1 MDPVNLG
8 TYAQNTWCPGCGNF
22 AILNSIKTV
31 LSSLTQEGIP
41 LENVVLVSGIGCH
54 AKIVD
59 YINTNSFYSIHGRV
73 MPPAEGIKLA
83 KPNLKVIGFAG
94 DGDAYGEGI
103 EHLIFAAKR
112 NIDITMIIH
121 NFRVYGVTTGIYTP
135 TSPLGFRGRSTP
147 FGTNELPINPLE
159 IMLASG
165 ATFIARGTS
174 HGIELLKR
182 IFKEAILHKGF
193 ALVDVLQVCVTY
205 YNMYEYYDKRVYELS
220 PPSLKLRRDPAEINM
235 QAGKDHDCTDYDK
248 ALNKIRE
255 WDYNADRPIALGTFY
270 KKELPTFEERLP
282 KFEKAPI
289 DRETQIKK
297 VLSESV

>member
-22 AILNSIKTV
+22 AILNAAKAA
-31 LSSLTQEGIP
+31 LSSLAQEGTP

-59 YINTNSFYSIHGRV
+59 YINANSFYSIHGRV
-73 MPPAEGIKLA
+73 VPAAEGIKLA
-83 KPNLKVIGFAG
+83 RPNLKVIGFAG
-94 DGDAYGEGI
+94 DGDAYGEGM

-121 NFRVYGVTTGIYTP
+121 NNRVYGLTTGQYTP

-147 FGTNELPINPLE
+147 LGTSELPINPLE
-159 IMLASG
+159 LMLSSG

-174 HGIELLKR
+174 HGLELLKK

-205 YNMYEYYDKRVYELS
+205 YNMYQYYDKRAYEL
-220 PPSLKLRRDPAEINM
+220 
-235 QAGKDHDCTDYDK
+235 KDHDYTDYYK
-248 ALNKIRE
+248 AMDKIRE
-255 WDYNADRPIALGTFY
+255 WDYNADKPIALGTFY
-270 KKELPTFEERLP
+270 KKELPAFEDRLP
-282 KFEKAPI
+282 KFEKTVQ
-289 DRETQIKK
+289 DREARLKE
-297 VLSESV
+297 VLNEYV